1 MSSTNIIQGW
11 PNSAIVGLAT
21 LLFTAI
27 AAPLGW
33 MVHRYWVKGGQSN
46 SCPVS
51 ESNHDLMSQSIDTV
65 RLAAAGTMAD
75 SQRGEE
81 LADLERGT

>member
-1 MSSTNIIQGW
+1 MLTDRVVDRTPQYIMSSTNIIEGW

-33 MVHRYWVKGGQSN
+33 ILHRYWVREGQSI
-46 SCPVS
+46 SCLT
-51 ESNHDLMSQSIDTV
+51 EFGIDI
-65 RLAAAGTMAD
+65 
-75 SQRGEE
+75 
-81 LADLERGT
+81 